1 MSEIISKLA
10 AANRLSWEAKKQA
23 AQVGIDHFILKECG
37 AQRILNE
44 EETQELMQAISQLEE
59 EAKFD
64 GINGYDSWEFDSAL
78 NQYASRWFSIDSR
91 IIIQACYV
99 ALLRQV
105 TNPKVEFA
113 IEFFKAEY
121 EFAE

>member
-1 MSEIISKLA
+1 MSEIRSKLA
-10 AANRLSWEAKKQA
+10 TANRLSWEAKKKA
-23 AQVGIDHFILKECG
+23 YIGIDDCKECG

-44 EETQELMQAISQLEE
+44 EETQELMEAISQLDE

-64 GINGYDSWEFDSAL
+64 CINGYDSWEFDSSL

-91 IIIQACYV
+91 RIIQACYF
-99 ALLRQV
+99 ALLKQD
-105 TNPKVEFA
+105 TNPKVAFA

>member
-1 MSEIISKLA
+1 MSEIRSKLA

-23 AQVGIDHFILKECG
+23 AQDRSILKECN

-44 EETQELMQAISQLEE
+44 EETQELMKAISQLDE

-64 GINGYDSWEFDSAL
+64 CINGFDSWEFDSSL
-78 NQYASRWFSIDSR
+78 RQYASRWFNIDSC
-91 IIIQACYV
+91 IIIQACYL
-99 ALLRQV
+99 ALMRQAPS
-105 TNPKVEFA
+105 PKVEFA

-121 EFAE
+121 NFAE